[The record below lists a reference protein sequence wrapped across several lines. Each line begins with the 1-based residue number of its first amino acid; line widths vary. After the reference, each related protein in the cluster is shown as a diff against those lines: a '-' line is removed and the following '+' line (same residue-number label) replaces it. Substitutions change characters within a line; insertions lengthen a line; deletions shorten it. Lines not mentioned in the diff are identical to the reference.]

1 MRFLVPFMHVNATE
15 TVVILCFKLLH
26 KSKELPNTRIYHLV
40 TLNSFEGI
48 QSREQRQGSEMV
60 EEIKPYN
67 TQSR

>member
-1 MRFLVPFMHVNATE
+1 M
-15 TVVILCFKLLH
+15 ILYFKILH
-26 KSKELPNTRIYHLV
+26 KSKELPNTRIHHLV
-40 TLNSFEGI
+40 TLNSFEGT